1 MQVKM
6 EKEIQIAGAI
16 LAFVIG
22 VVGTTVTIDSRYAK
36 SQEVKQQLDEYYSRQ
51 IKLRILEIDLKQN
64 KTPSDMALRE
74 YLTQELNKG
83 K

>member
-1 MQVKM
+1 M
-6 EKEIQIAGAI
+6 EKNIQIIGAI
-16 LAFVIG
+16 LAFVVG

-36 SQEVKQQLDEYYSRQ
+36 SQEVKAQLDEYYARQ

-74 YLTQELNKG
+74 YLMQELSKG

>member
-1 MQVKM
+1 M
-6 EKEIQIAGAI
+6 EKNIQIIGTI
-16 LAFVIG
+16 LAFVVG

-36 SQEVKQQLDEYYSRQ
+36 SQEVKAQLDEYYARQ

-74 YLTQELNKG
+74 YLMQELNKG